1 MTNTN
6 SRRVK
11 LSVLEAAD
19 HLGICERTMRSLVA
33 DDEVTYYRT
42 GGKKKGKLFFYTE
55 DLDARLQPA
64 GGPGARK
71 GGSL

>member
-11 LSVLEAAD
+11 LSVLQAAD
-19 HLGICERTMRSLVA
+19 HLGVCERTMRSLIA

-42 GGKKKGKLFFYTE
+42 GGKKKGKLFFYAE
-55 DLDARLQPA
+55 DLDVRLQPA

-71 GGSL
+71 RKGD